1 MLIRII
7 ISTQKS
13 SSQLSG
19 YLGHYLFAKLQ
30 ENGQTPPRIPF
41 HPKLLARKMGGGG
54 IIIFYLINTK
64 IQYLSDLTSFII
76 ERFAKY
82 ARNHKRI

>member
-7 ISTQKS
+7 ISTQKN

-30 ENGQTPPRIPF
+30 ENGQPPPIPF

-54 IIIFYLINTK
+54 
-64 IQYLSDLTSFII
+64 
-76 ERFAKY
+76 
-82 ARNHKRI
+82 